1 MRDPDLDYRVVEH
14 LLDLVS
20 VFDVD
25 GRIVYASPSH
35 ERVLGYRPEEL
46 LDRRP
51 DELVHE
57 SDRDAARAALARA
70 DGVAASVRVRHRDG
84 HWVHLEWWVSAVPGP
99 AGDRL
104 VSVSRDVTAR
114 VRSDRLREAHFGVT
128 RALASARSLDV
139 GAHEVLQVIAEQL
152 GWDTGLLWT
161 MDVEAQVLRCAALWS
176 SPASEAGEFEAM
188 SRELALRSGE
198 GLPGRVWASG
208 APAWIA
214 DVAADRGLPRR
225 AAAERQGVRAGV
237 AVPVHSGGTTWGVME
252 FFARETREPDG
263 QLLDVLATLGAQ
275 LGQFVERVVAEQ
287 AVRDQERRKRA
298 VVDAALDC
306 VVTMDHRG
314 LIVEFN
320 PAAERTFGYAAAEV
334 VGRELADVLVPPAL
348 RDRHRAGLAR
358 YLETGEGTLF
368 GRRVEMPALAAGG
381 REIPVELT
389 IARVDLPGP
398 PLFSGYIRDITDRLR
413 AEEALRESRA
423 LLQAVA
429 DGTPDALFVKDRAGR
444 YLLMNEAGA
453 RALGRED
460 VDAILGAS
468 DAELL
473 PPSTAAEL
481 VEADKRV
488 IESAETLVTEERIG
502 DRTFLVTKAPYR
514 GKGGEVVGVL
524 GVAHDITD
532 RRRLEEELQH
542 AQKMEAVGRL
552 AGGVAHDF
560 NNLLTVIRGFSDKAL
575 EQVAAGASAESSL
588 TEVSRATDRATALT
602 KQLLSLSRRAPLD
615 VESLDLNA
623 VVADMD
629 PLLRRAL
636 GEDVRLV
643 TVFGASP
650 ATVRANRTQLEQ
662 VTLNLAI
669 NARDAMPRGG
679 QLTIETANATL
690 DADVAGEMALHPGA
704 HVLLRVSDAG
714 SGMDAETRARAFE
727 PFFTTKAPGRGTG
740 LGLSTVYGIVTQSGG
755 HVALQSSPGAG
766 STFTIHLP
774 AAGTEA
780 VAQAS
785 EQSVPPSLTRG
796 TLLVAE
802 DDDSLRALF
811 EITLR
816 EQNYDVLTARSGED
830 ALAVAA
836 LYGGEIDLLLTD
848 VVMPGMRGTELAA
861 RLRQRQPGL
870 RVVFATGYSDQP
882 VLQEL
887 RPGDELLDKPFSM
900 AELVDT
906 ITRVRGDEQDFGDRF
921 QASTHHQA

>member
-1 MRDPDLDYRVVEH
+1 VRDPDLDYRVVEH

-20 VFDVD
+20 VFDAD
-25 GRIVYASPSH
+25 GRIAYASPSH

-46 LDRRP
+46 LGRSP
-51 DELVHE
+51 LELVHE
-57 SDRDAARAALARA
+57 SDRDAARAAFAQA
-70 DGVAASVRVRHRDG
+70 DGVPAAARLRHRDG

-104 VSVSRDVTAR
+104 VAVSRDVTAR

-139 GAHEVLQVIAEQL
+139 GADEVLQVIAEQL
-152 GWDTGLLWT
+152 GWDAGLLWRA
-161 MDVEAQVLRCAALWS
+161 DVEARELRCVALWS
-176 SPASEAGEFEAM
+176 APSSEAGEFEAM

-208 APAWIA
+208 APAWIP

-237 AVPVHSGGTTWGVME
+237 AVPVDSGGTTWGVME

-263 QLLDVLATLGAQ
+263 QVLDVLATLGAQ
-275 LGQFVERVVAEQ
+275 LGQFVERIAAEQ

-306 VVTMDHRG
+306 VVTMDHLGR
-314 LIVEFN
+314 IVEFN
-320 PAAERTFGYAAAEV
+320 PAAERTFGYAAADV

-398 PLFSGYIRDITDRLR
+398 PVFSGYIRDITDRLR

-453 RALGRED
+453 HALGHD
-460 VDAILGAS
+460 VEAILGAS

-473 PPSTAAEL
+473 PPGTAAEL
-481 VEADKRV
+481 VEADRRV
-488 IESAETLVTEERIG
+488 VESGDTIVAEERIG

-514 GKGGEVVGVL
+514 GEGGEVVGVL
-524 GVAHDITD
+524 GVAHDVTD

-588 TEVSRATDRATALT
+588 TEVTRATDRATALT

-615 VESLDLNA
+615 LESLDLNA

-740 LGLSTVYGIVTQSGG
+740 LGLSTVYGIVTQCSG
-755 HVALQSSPGAG
+755 HVALQSSPGVG
-766 STFTIHLP
+766 TTFTIHLP

-785 EQSVPPSLTRG
+785 EPSVAPSLTRG

-816 EQNYDVLTARSGED
+816 EQSYDVLTARSGED

-836 LYGGEIDLLLTD
+836 LHGGEIDLLLTD

-870 RVVFATGYSDQP
+870 RVIFATGYSDQP

-900 AELVDT
+900 AELIDA
-906 ITRVRGDEQDFGDRF
+906 ITRVRGDEHDVRSS
-921 QASTHHQA
+921 A